1 MALKKKTGSLALV
14 SLLAIFFSPLLF
26 ASETRHYI
34 VLING
39 VPRQAEVVIERT
51 GSLLDEG
58 SVTTFIEGFERFTY
72 TYTPDLNSQ
81 AGYFLRVTSPPHDSF
96 HTVLAESVQLNNA
109 RFGALFLDDISY
121 WLEDSPAVSL
131 NGVTLQLPIYRIL
144 SFNPHPQGSG
154 HSSIFQGYHYS
165 LEDSESPQTEL
176 IVDDQFN
183 LIQMSSD
190 NWRITA
196 IQTPETFTPLPEEQP
211 SEESDNWPES
221 DSESESESELE
232 SELDSDYE
240 DMMTGCSKLNINAY
254 KKDPKDDDDPKA
266 PCIPEHCSQLYSMVS
281 AQITCRNQSLPEM
294 HSTLK
299 TPFPRTPVEPHFSSD
314 ALYQHLIKKA
324 LIIFMIN
331 ELRPL

>member
-14 SLLAIFFSPLLF
+14 SLLAIFFSQLLL

-51 GSLLDEG
+51 GSFLDQG
-58 SVTTFIEGFERFTY
+58 SVTTNIEGFERFTY
-72 TYTPDLNSQ
+72 TYSPDLNSQ
-81 AGYFLRVTSPPHDSF
+81 AGYFLRVTSPPHDTF
-96 HTVLAESVQLNNA
+96 HTVLAESVQLNNE
-109 RFGALFLDDISY
+109 RFGTLFLDDISY

-131 NGVTLQLPIYRIL
+131 DGVTLQLPIYRIY
-144 SFNPHPQGSG
+144 SFNTHPQGSG

-165 LEDSESPQTEL
+165 PGHSESPQTEL

-183 LIQMSSD
+183 LVQMSSD

-196 IQTPETFTPLPEEQP
+196 IQTPETVTSLPEEQP
-211 SEESDNWPES
+211 SKESDTWPES
-221 DSESESESELE
+221 DSESELE

-240 DMMTGCSKLNINAY
+240 EIISSCSKLNINAY

-281 AQITCRNQSLPEM
+281 AQIPCRNQSLPEM
-294 HSTLK
+294 LSTLK
-299 TPFPRTPVEPHFSSD
+299 TPFPKTPVELHFSSD
-314 ALYQHLIKKA
+314 TLYQHLIKKA
-324 LIIFMIN
+324 LIIFMIH